1 MQGPYADYILDARD
15 VCSNCFRRIRVE
27 RVDPVMAR
35 DGLRH
40 ELDSHYARHQRN
52 TSVEYHDTDPEPTQ
66 CEGVF
71 CACGVEGAHE
81 RLWSPDDLTRARFKD
96 LLKTAVATAEDKGV
110 DLRTKETLM
119 YALHHWDDK
128 NDADRAISA
137 GLEAGIVAEVAA
149 PA

>member
-1 MQGPYADYILDARD
+1 MQGPYADYILDAPD

-40 ELDSHYARHQRN
+40 ELDSHYSRHEQN
-52 TSVEYHDTDPEPTQ
+52 TSVEYHDGGDEPTQ

-81 RLWSPDDLTRARFKD
+81 RLWSPDDVSRARFEEI
-96 LLKTAVATAEDKGV
+96 LKTAVQTVEEKGV
-110 DLRTKETLM
+110 NLRTKETLM
-119 YALHHWDDK
+119 YALHHFDDK
-128 NDADRAISA
+128 GDVDRAISA
-137 GLEAGIVAEVAA
+137 GMEAGIVADVAA
-149 PA
+149 QS